1 MTLLLFS
8 NYTAIRV
15 LGQGGMATVYLA
27 THNTL
32 GHKVA
37 IKVLDKQFAYNQNI
51 KARFIEEAK
60 KLVRLD
66 HPNVVKV
73 TDFIS
78 ENEHVA
84 YVMEYINGKSL
95 RELLNAKRL
104 TDVEIENYLNQMV
117 LALNYIHK
125 EGIVHRDIK
134 PSNFII
140 ATNGTLKLVDF
151 GISKSIDASSVDHT
165 STSTNLSMGTLLY
178 MSPEQIKSTKD
189 VTYLSDIYSLGVVL
203 WEMAMGKVPYNSSEL
218 SAFDIQVKIV
228 QEKLPNTNTKWD
240 EYIQIATSKE
250 ENQRVRFI
258 DLLGKKHENRSTSSN
273 NTNFNDQTVFET
285 EHRNIEVK
293 KPKQNRKLIY
303 LGVSILLLSAIAF
316 FYLFMNNDSDLST
329 NVEQV
334 IPSRTIYIENN
345 TDDNIFVSYA
355 IYDDSLKEFITQG
368 WDYYEKDS
376 AYSFELADYHSKKIF
391 WHAFKEKSR
400 EIISN
405 QGYKFCVNY
414 DEDFTYD
421 ATDCKEKASFNILRL
436 KEDTVYLGFGD
447 LKNEINLKNNDFEN
461 ELISDK
467 KNNYFDQVSE
477 YQNGLAVVTK
487 NNKFGLINKRQ
498 EILIP
503 LEYDILS
510 HDVDDRLIFFRKGE
524 DYFDPNG
531 FFDLKGNIVLQAKNG
546 YRYSF
551 DFEDGLVEMFHGDKC
566 GFVDKKGNVII
577 PLDYTYPKPFYKGS
591 APVHINDGFFLI
603 NKRNEIISKKY
614 DWIGYERDGLRK
626 VYNKVYFEKNDF
638 LKTKYKHGYIDEK
651 GNVIIPLIYDSA
663 DDFRDGSAKVEL
675 NGEEFSINK
684 QGQCLK
690 DCP

>member
-1 MTLLLFS
+1 MPLPIFS
-8 NYTAIRV
+8 NYTVIRE

-32 GHKVA
+32 GHHVA
-37 IKVLDKQFAYNQNI
+37 IKILDKQFTYNQNI

-104 TDVEIENYLNQMV
+104 TDAEIENYLNQMV
-117 LALNYIHK
+117 VALNYIHK

-258 DLLGKKHENRSTSSN
+258 DLLGKKNENRSTSSN

-285 EHRNIEVK
+285 ERRNIEVK

-303 LGVSILLLSAIAF
+303 LGVSILFLSVIGF
-316 FYLFMNNDSDLST
+316 FYLFMDDDSNLSKE
-329 NVEQV
+329 VEQP

-355 IYDDSLKEFITQG
+355 IYDDSLKDYVSSG
-368 WDYYEKDS
+368 WDYFKKDS
-376 AYSFELADYHSKKIF
+376 AYTIEVIHNKKIF
-391 WHAFKEKSR
+391 WHAFKENSG
-400 EIISN
+400 EVITN

-414 DEDFTYD
+414 EEDFNSIQSK
-421 ATDCKEKASFNILRL
+421 CNEKVSFNLLEFVNNESFNVLNQKTEKIKFGNQIWANNNLQVIRFRNNDLIYQVNNEKEWQDAFNQKNPAFFRTNSGEILYNYFAIIDERKLAPNGWRIPDDSDWSTL
-436 KEDTVYLGFGD
+436 KKYLS
-447 LKNEINLKNNDFEN
+447 KNNLGLNVTSYPGKVCGDGT
-461 ELISDK
+461 IYRDDK
-467 KNNYFDQVSE
+467 FIGFWSNTFFMDNLGYEEV
-477 YQNGLAVVTK
+477 YCH
-487 NNKFGLINKRQ
+487 LINK
-498 EILIP
+498 E
-503 LEYDILS
+503 D
-510 HDVDDRLIFFRKGE
+510 HNMFRT
-524 DYFDPNG
+524 
-531 FFDLKGNIVLQAKNG
+531 
-546 YRYSF
+546 S
-551 DFEDGLVEMFHGDKC
+551 MFID
-566 GFVDKKGNVII
+566 
-577 PLDYTYPKPFYKGS
+577 
-591 APVHINDGFFLI
+591 DGFSVRCI
-603 NKRNEIISKKY
+603 KE
-614 DWIGYERDGLRK
+614 
-626 VYNKVYFEKNDF
+626 
-638 LKTKYKHGYIDEK
+638 
-651 GNVIIPLIYDSA
+651 
-663 DDFRDGSAKVEL
+663 
-675 NGEEFSINK
+675 
-684 QGQCLK
+684 
-690 DCP
+690 

>member
-1 MTLLLFS
+1 MPLPIFS
-8 NYTAIRV
+8 NYTVIRE

-32 GHKVA
+32 GHQVA
-37 IKVLDKQFAYNQNI
+37 IKILDKQFTYNQNI

-95 RELLNAKRL
+95 RELLNSKRL

-117 LALNYIHK
+117 VALNYIHK

-189 VTYLSDIYSLGVVL
+189 VTYLSDIYSLGVML
-203 WEMAMGKVPYNSSEL
+203 WEMAMGKVPYNTSEL

-258 DLLGKKHENRSTSSN
+258 DLLKNKHFNQTTNNNKTDKNEKTIIEPSNYKMPENPPKRS
-273 NTNFNDQTVFET
+273 
-285 EHRNIEVK
+285 
-293 KPKQNRKLIY
+293 RKLFYFGI
-303 LGVSILLLSAIAF
+303 SILLFSVIGF
-316 FYLFMNNDSDLST
+316 FYLFWPEDELLISKESLHSKL
-329 NVEQV
+329 
-334 IPSRTIYIENN
+334 IYIENN
-345 TDDNIFVSYA
+345 TDDNLFVSYA

-376 AYSFELADYHSKKIF
+376 AYSFELTDYHSKKIF
-391 WHAFKEKSR
+391 WHAFKEKSG

-405 QGYKFCVNY
+405 QGYQFCVNY
-414 DEDFTYD
+414 EENFTNFQSE
-421 ATDCKEKASFNILRL
+421 CNEKSSFNLL
-436 KEDTVYLGFGD
+436 KIKDEVNYLKFD
-447 LKNEINLKNNDFEN
+447 VSQEMIVNKENN
-461 ELISDK
+461 I
-467 KNNYFDQVSE
+467 VSKI
-477 YQNGLAVVTK
+477 YN
-487 NNKFGLINKRQ
+487 
-498 EILIP
+498 
-503 LEYDILS
+503 
-510 HDVDDRLIFFRKGE
+510 DVNIG
-524 DYFDPNG
+524 NQIWQSSN
-531 FFDLKGNIVLQAKNG
+531 FDLDHFADGTKILKANNAKDWINAGSNKIPAYKEVYVKGSLQKIYNAHCVHFNKTLLSG
-546 YRYSF
+546 YHVPTDDEWKQLF
-551 DFEDGLVEMFHGDKC
+551 DFC
-566 GFVDKKGNVII
+566 GGVKNAAKV
-577 PLDYTYPKPFYKGS
+577 LK
-591 APVHINDGFFLI
+591 
-603 NKRNEIISKKY
+603 SKKY
-614 DWIGYERDGLRK
+614 GGLDSYGFNAIPCGSIHFYMDLNGESLSGGDRDYGGSSLWWT
-626 VYNKVYFEKNDF
+626 NQ
-638 LKTKYKHGYIDEK
+638 
-651 GNVIIPLIYDSA
+651 LIYDNERNQLLPHFVSVK
-663 DDFRDGSAKVEL
+663 DDWCWG
-675 NGEEFSINK
+675 GEHFFGYGCSVR
-684 QGQCLK
+684 LVK
-690 DCP
+690 D